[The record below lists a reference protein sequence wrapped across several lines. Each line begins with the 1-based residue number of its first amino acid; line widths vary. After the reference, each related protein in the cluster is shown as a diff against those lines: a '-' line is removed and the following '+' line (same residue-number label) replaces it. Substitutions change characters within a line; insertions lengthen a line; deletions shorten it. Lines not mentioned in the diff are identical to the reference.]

1 MKKLIIVSIFLLFIA
16 SVFPQ
21 GKGLLT
27 QMPLGEFSLFGGVGP
42 NKLSGDI
49 GGDNF
54 KSLFQND
61 MGYGLSLGAR
71 YTFKYNFALSVFGDY
86 SSYRGKDKGEYNTY
100 GTVRKLEFQSTVKGL
115 GGQLEVILFG
125 NPLAKEPIP
134 HSVYLF
140 AGLKTTTVND
150 SLYNR
155 DNNPNGPDETNK
167 PLTHFLGI
175 GYQYRY
181 SNRLSFGVEAKQN
194 YFHSDRVDGYNPKI
208 TANKHRDEAFDLKLK
223 VAYYLPFSKR
233 MNEFNNR
240 WDRRQRR

>member
-1 MKKLIIVSIFLLFIA
+1 MKKLIIVSIFLLFIT

-71 YTFKYNFALSVFGDY
+71 YTFKYNIALRVFGDY
-86 SSYRGKDKGEYNTY
+86 SGYRGKDKVEYNTY
-100 GTVRKLEFQSTVKGL
+100 GAVRKLEFQSKVTGL
-115 GGQLEVILFG
+115 GGQLEVVLFG
-125 NPLAKEPIP
+125 NPLAKDPIP
-134 HSVYLF
+134 HSVYLL
-140 AGLKTTTVND
+140 AGLKTTKVDATLSNP
-150 SLYNR
+150 
-155 DNNPNGPDETNK
+155 NNNQNGPDETK
-167 PLTHFLGI
+167 TPIAHFFGI

-181 SNRLSFGVEAKQN
+181 SNLLSFGLEAKEN
-194 YFHSDRVDGYNPKI
+194 YFHSDRMDGYNPVI
-208 TANKHRDEAFDLKLK
+208 PANKYRDAAFDIKFT
-223 VAYYLPFSKR
+223 VAYYIPDR
-233 MNEFNNR
+233 NR
-240 WDRRQRR
+240 LNSYNRRWE